1 VGSNVRAYRTARG
14 MSQAELASAISDDG
28 EHIHQ
33 QTIQKIEKG
42 ARPLKYTEA
51 LRICRALTVPVAAL
65 SEGPKHAATTTA
77 LLKRVGGLSDMA
89 GELHQFA
96 RRLAPSLV
104 DLAYAVG
111 LVRVADQ
118 EDQPALFVFE
128 NAQSFLE
135 YNWGKDLNR
144 YLLDS
149 IRIHPDLAELN
160 PDLEAPTYAEVL
172 KRVSELDL
180 RPWQPG
186 EIDPAASDDASET

>member
-1 VGSNVRAYRTARG
+1 MISSAFPSSY
-14 MSQAELASAISDDG
+14 ASVS
-28 EHIHQ
+28 
-33 QTIQKIEKG
+33 
-42 ARPLKYTEA
+42 
-51 LRICRALTVPVAAL
+51 
-65 SEGPKHAATTTA
+65 
-77 LLKRVGGLSDMA
+77 
-89 GELHQFA
+89 
-96 RRLAPSLV
+96 
-104 DLAYAVG
+104 

-135 YNWGKDLNR
+135 YNWGKNLNR

-186 EIDPAASDDASET
+186 EIPSGSPGRPAGSYSGRWLRHGS